1 MSNNEKEKECDICG
15 AFFVPTR
22 SYQKYCPKCSKDSY
36 RLKIKM
42 QKNLDRIARAY
53 YEPTYY
59 KHICKQCGTEFESTA
74 EIQNFCNGRCSFMY
88 RREHAVCEYCGKN
101 LLEQGI
107 EIQPNQTRG
116 LYCNDECREKA
127 KWQRALK
134 DGRIGK
140 CPECGKEFI
149 RQRDGKTYC
158 SMECYKVAKEAKKAA
173 AAKKPKMHKC
183 KECGKSFPHGTG
195 INAWGTSLNGAFCSK
210 ECAKKYEIKIAE
222 NKQRLKQHKQ
232 AVAEKKA
239 SRERERYISQNGL
252 CGICKTAYSDCE
264 RMRSK
269 FTYSPTGASFENGK
283 IIKCP
288 KFRG

>member
-1 MSNNEKEKECDICG
+1 MSNNEKEKECEICG

-149 RQRDGKTYC
+149 RQKGGKVYC
-158 SMECYKVAKEAKKAA
+158 SMNCYKSAKEANKAA
-173 AAKKPKMHKC
+173 IKKPKIYIC
-183 KECGKSFPHGTG
+183 KQCGKRYPQETG
-195 INAWGTSLNGAFCSK
+195 INAWGTSLNGTFCSS
-210 ECAKKYEIKIAE
+210 ECAEKYRIKVDE
-222 NKQRLKQHKQ
+222 TKQRVKQHKQ
-232 AVAEKKA
+232 AEAEKKA
-239 SRERERYISQNGL
+239 KQEKERYIKQNGL

-269 FTYSPTGASFENGK
+269 FTYSPKGASFENGK